1 MNLTSKPRLQLV
13 VLFVVAIFG
22 FTFMK
27 MPTASA
33 QSETGSITLVT
44 SSDPAG
50 AVDFFYFGGLGS
62 ILLDDGESH
71 QENRV
76 PGDYQ
81 VYQSLPAG
89 WVVDISCTG
98 GNVEIGE
105 GNVIIHLAAGD
116 DIVCTFANTDIGG
129 SITINTAGAT
139 DRFYFG
145 GLGSFTQSDGDSR
158 LSDNLMPG
166 DYQIYQSV
174 ATGWTVDISCTGGDV
189 TVGDGN
195 VIVHLAANQDIVC
208 TFNNI
213 NVGGSITIL
222 NASAGGS
229 GFYYFGNL
237 GSFSLDD
244 GQSKASS
251 DLLPG
256 DYQIYQSIPQAWELA
271 ISCVGGDAT
280 ISGDNVIVHLAA
292 NDGVVCTFSNSD
304 IGSSITINTVSN
316 PAGGSGYFYFGNAGS
331 FTLDDGQSHTSDRLL
346 PGDYQIY
353 QSVPAGGTVDISCT
367 GNAETGNGSVI
378 VHLGSS
384 EDVECTFS
392 NSDLGGSITLV
403 TTSDPAG
410 TSDFYYFGGL
420 GSFTQNDG
428 DSKVS
433 DNLLPGDYQ
442 IYQSVWAGWTLDISC
457 SGGNVEIGNGDI
469 IVHLGANEDVVCT
482 FDNTDVGSS
491 ITIVNN
497 ADLDNGLEFTY
508 FGNIGFF
515 TLTAG
520 GSRQSADL
528 YPGEYEV
535 IQGVP
540 QGWLVDVSC
549 TGGSVDIVDTTT
561 TIHLGANED
570 IVCTFDNSYVGGSI
584 SFTNVAA
591 PADGTEFV
599 YFGNLGFHTFTSGQ
613 GHTAENL
620 YPGDYEIIQ
629 NVVPDW
635 ALEVVCTGGDV
646 TVTGG
651 TATVHLGANE
661 NVSCD
666 FVNTSTIVQTGS
678 VTIVTDLM
686 GPGSSLT
693 ANYSGDLGT
702 FSQGRDDSQVVE
714 NLVSGDYQV
723 VQAPLSGWV
732 LSVNCVGGSATASS
746 QGVTI
751 HLNAG
756 EDIVCTFVNRNK
768 SVLFYDDF
776 ESNRGWAA
784 NAAGTDT
791 ATGGQWEWGTPETT
805 KYGEKSFQTSRTTSG
820 SRNLVT
826 GAAAGSNVDSNDVD
840 GGVTSIRS
848 VSIEVPALKED
859 MVLTL
864 KYYFAHLSNATNAD
878 YFRVSIVG
886 ETMTKVV
893 LEERGNS
900 DKVFSE
906 WEKLETKVN
915 AFGGQTIYILIETA
929 DNGSNSSI
937 EAAVDDVMI
946 KLP

>member
-1 MNLTSKPRLQLV
+1 MSQSKP
-13 VLFVVAIFG
+13 FYKYHSIVATFG
-22 FTFMK
+22 IIIAVMVGFFAVSVNS
-27 MPTASA
+27 ASA

-195 VIVHLAANQDIVC
+195 VIVHLAANDDIVC

-244 GQSKASS
+244 GQSKVSS

-292 NDGVVCTFSNSD
+292 NDDVVCTFSNSD
-304 IGSSITINTVSN
+304 IGSSITINTVSD

-520 GSRQSADL
+520 GSRQSVDL

-584 SFTNVAA
+584 TVTTVTVPENGAE
-591 PADGTEFV
+591 EFF
-599 YFGNLGFHTFTSGQ
+599 YFGDTGVYTQTHGFSRTVSD
-613 GHTAENL
+613 L
-620 YPGDYEIIQ
+620 YPNDYDVIQ
-629 NVVPDW
+629 GVPEGYVLNV
-635 ALEVVCTGGDV
+635 ECTGGDV
-646 TVTGG
+646 TAIDG
-651 TATVHLGANE
+651 
-661 NVSCD
+661 
-666 FVNTSTIVQTGS
+666 
-678 VTIVTDLM
+678 
-686 GPGSSLT
+686 
-693 ANYSGDLGT
+693 
-702 FSQGRDDSQVVE
+702 
-714 NLVSGDYQV
+714 
-723 VQAPLSGWV
+723 
-732 LSVNCVGGSATASS
+732 
-746 QGVTI
+746 GVTI
-751 HLNAG
+751 HLGARDDVACTFTNADANYVDDTAPFCRGVEATIYVNELGLIVGGPDAGQAYAGVLNGTDGRDVIVGTTDNDVINGYEGRDMICARSGADTVYGGRGRDIIYGGRGADLLYGEQGSDLIFGGRGQDEIHGGAG
-756 EDIVCTFVNRNK
+756 EDVVNGRLGND
-768 SVLFYDDF
+768 VLYGEGDTDLVVGGAGDDILNGNAGDDF
-776 ESNRGWAA
+776 LSGG
-784 NAAGTDT
+784 AGQDSLN
-791 ATGGQWEWGTPETT
+791 GGNGYDFC
-805 KYGEKSFQTSRTTSG
+805 YGGPDR
-820 SRNLVT
+820 
-826 GAAAGSNVDSNDVD
+826 DD
-840 GGVTSIRS
+840 
-848 VSIEVPALKED
+848 
-859 MVLTL
+859 
-864 KYYFAHLSNATNAD
+864 ATNCEFKHSA
-878 YFRVSIVG
+878 R
-886 ETMTKVV
+886 
-893 LEERGNS
+893 
-900 DKVFSE
+900 
-906 WEKLETKVN
+906 
-915 AFGGQTIYILIETA
+915 
-929 DNGSNSSI
+929 
-937 EAAVDDVMI
+937 
-946 KLP
+946 